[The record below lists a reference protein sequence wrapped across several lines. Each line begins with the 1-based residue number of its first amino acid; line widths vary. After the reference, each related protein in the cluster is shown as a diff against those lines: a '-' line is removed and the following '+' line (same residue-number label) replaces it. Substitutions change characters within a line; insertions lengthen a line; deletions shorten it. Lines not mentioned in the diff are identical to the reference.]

1 MLSHAA
7 RCWGGCV
14 QLRRVMWMFS
24 PSPAASMREWC
35 IITFQYFPAENLG
48 LTSQCQ
54 SSEIFHSVL
63 DARPSNV
70 SQELEVPGVR
80 VGDDPQWRIMTMS
93 SLTLEDGSGK
103 SLSFFG
109 ATNGYKWDISIT
121 GKEMF
126 CGVPRIDH
134 DVFGSYVCPADC
146 IQREGMLDRFSTPR
160 IGWEHHLLE
169 WSSFHENR
177 TLIPKDNPPKWFL
190 LRFMAATSIPCC
202 SSELMELISA
212 MVWPQHLNPRE
223 DVGFIIQIIQDIDWH
238 WWSSCLG
245 VTRYMVI
252 EVVITY
258 KDPGWF
264 MQPCSWIRYVRV
276 VWLKATA

>member
-1 MLSHAA
+1 
-7 RCWGGCV
+7 
-14 QLRRVMWMFS
+14 
-24 PSPAASMREWC
+24 
-35 IITFQYFPAENLG
+35 
-48 LTSQCQ
+48 
-54 SSEIFHSVL
+54 
-63 DARPSNV
+63 
-70 SQELEVPGVR
+70 
-80 VGDDPQWRIMTMS
+80 
-93 SLTLEDGSGK
+93 
-103 SLSFFG
+103 
-109 ATNGYKWDISIT
+109 
-121 GKEMF
+121 MF

-245 VTRYMVI
+245 VTRYWGGNHLQRPWVVHATLLMNQVCKSCLTQSYCLVSSHSVASCHWSSWVI
-252 EVVITY
+252 SPVTDQLLSGMILQVGFPLSDYT
-258 KDPGWF
+258 GWTRK
-264 MQPCSWIRYVRV
+264 PCDALLRWGSLHFAHRRIRWARAESGGTL
-276 VWLKATA
+276 W